1 MVSNEM
7 RERLWLP
14 WWLRGWSICL
24 QGGRPGFDPWV
35 EKIHWRRKWQP
46 TPEFLPGESHGRR
59 SLVGYSPRGNFLK
72 SIFFLWKPW
81 MNFLANPIIP
91 NSSPYSNNSRNLV
104 SGFKWNE
111 RKSLLLTSWVCDEV
125 EVMSCVPNK
134 DMGFWIW
141 ELISVPFTSCVIFDT
156 LFYLS
161 EFPNPWNMEGNFY
174 LSKLLWLGNMHKTF
188 TVVLGT
194 RGHCWNRRNIPTGGK
209 SLI

>member
-1 MVSNEM
+1 M
-7 RERLWLP
+7 RERVWLP
-14 WWLRGWSICL
+14 WWLRGWSVWL
-24 QGGRPGFDPWV
+24 QGGRPGFNPWV
-35 EKIHWRRKWQP
+35 GRA
-46 TPEFLPGESHGRR
+46 PGEGNGNSLQYSCLENPMDGRR
-59 SLVGYSPRGNFLK
+59 SLVGSSPWGNFLK

-81 MNFLANPIIP
+81 MKFLANPIIP

-141 ELISVPFTSCVIFDT
+141 ELISVSFTSCAIFDK

-188 TVVLGT
+188 TMILGT
-194 RGHCWNRRNIPTGGK
+194 HGHCWNRRKIPMGGK